1 MSKKRLVDHETQ
13 LVLDPLCDWQLV
25 QLLDSRGHT
34 LTTSYATVRRPSV
47 SPIYRL
53 RQQRAAARLQCARR
67 SPQQQDTQQH
77 GVQQQMRAVSRCQLT
92 SEAEHRLVLNA
103 LKHVETLIVTGVV
116 ERFSVLCKVKI
127 VINSK

>member
-1 MSKKRLVDHETQ
+1 MRLVTSATLGEPGSH
-13 LVLDPLCDWQLV
+13 VNNKLCN
-25 QLLDSRGHT
+25 GT
-34 LTTSYATVRRPSV
+34 ASV
-47 SPIYRL
+47 CQSVCPIYRPL
-53 RQQRAAARLQCARR
+53 QQRAEGLLLWARR
-67 SPQQQDTQQH
+67 APQQQDAQQH